1 MIEGQLT
8 KDQVLELYLNRI
20 YLSAG
25 VYGVETMSRHLF
37 GRPAKQLN
45 LAECALIAG
54 LARAPRRSRRGPSDG
69 AIERSLSC

>member
-1 MIEGQLT
+1 MSAGTRYLLPVLAMMIDGQLS
-8 KDQVLELYLNRI
+8 KAQVLELYLNRI

-25 VYGVETMSRHLF
+25 VYGVETMSQHLF

-54 LARAPRRSRRGPSDG
+54 LA
-69 AIERSLSC
+69 